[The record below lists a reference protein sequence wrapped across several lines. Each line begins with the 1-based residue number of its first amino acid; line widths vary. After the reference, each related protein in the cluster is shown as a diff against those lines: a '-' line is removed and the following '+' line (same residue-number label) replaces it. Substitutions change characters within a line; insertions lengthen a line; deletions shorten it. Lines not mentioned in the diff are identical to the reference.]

1 MKAFLLAVAMLL
13 SAWPALAW
21 TDDQMLYFSEISYKV
36 GFASGMAEDAKIMH
50 EFGMLSMPTYKTIV
64 EGSNSNIR
72 FYNLLLEKMF
82 NSTIASMKKKSEYA
96 I

>member
-1 MKAFLLAVAMLL
+1 MKAILLVVAMIL
-13 SAWPALAW
+13 SVWPALAW

-36 GFASGMAEDAKIMH
+36 GSSSGMAEDAKIMH
-50 EFGMLSMPTYKTIV
+50 QYGMMSLPTYKTIV
-64 EGSNSNIR
+64 EGANSNIR